1 MTPKFERGV
10 INRYT
15 ILRVENAAGELVD
28 ITGRKYRMVVFD
40 EKTSSPYFSADA
52 DAVCTVVDDVVT
64 EAKIVLVFPAALTV
78 GQNWKNAKFAL
89 YEWRPDGEGGAL
101 TGPHPKKSGNLTLDL
116 WPDGVQA
123 APT

>member
-1 MTPKFERGV
+1 MTPNFKRGT

-15 ILRVENAAGELVD
+15 ILRVENGAGALVD

-40 EKTSSPYFSADA
+40 EKTKSPFFSADA
-52 DAVCTVVDDVVT
+52 DGVCTVVDDVVT
-64 EAKIVLVFPAALTV
+64 EASVSLEFPAADTV
-78 GQNWKNAKFAL
+78 GKTFQNAEFAI

-101 TGPHPKKSGNLTLDL
+101 TGPHPKKSGKLTMEL